1 MKKIRVNNSY
11 DVMIEGGLIDKCGEL
26 AAKAVSSRRATVI
39 TDSNVDALYSE
50 NVLKSLEK
58 ARIEAVKFV
67 FQAGE
72 AQKCHKTLI
81 SIYDFLLENKFN
93 RSDCLIALGGGVVGD
108 ITGFAA
114 ATYMRGIPF
123 IQVPTTVLAQ
133 VDSSVGG
140 KTAVDIEGGKNIVG
154 SFYRPSAVICDTET
168 LKTLTPEFFSDGMAE
183 VIKYGM
189 IKSRE
194 LFKIL
199 ENSRYGENMPEIIK
213 RCVEIKAGVVDRDE
227 FEKGER
233 MTLNFGH
240 TLGHAIEKYYNYSGI
255 THGNA
260 VAIGMSV
267 FTHIAAKRGICSE
280 NTVKCLDALLKK
292 YNLPIKTSAPF
303 DKLYEFSLND
313 KKRLDSGINIVLCP
327 EIGDSQVIRMSV
339 EEYKEF
345 LNG

>member
-1 MKKIRVNNSY
+1 MEKIRVNNSY
-11 DVMIEGGLIDKCGEL
+11 DVMIDSGLLDKCGEL
-26 AAKAVSSRRATVI
+26 IASAVSSRRAAVI
-39 TDSNVDALYSE
+39 TDDNVDPLYSDR
-50 NVLKSLEK
+50 VLKSLDK
-58 ARIEAVKFV
+58 SGIEAVKFV
-67 FQAGE
+67 FHAGE

-81 SIYDFLLENKFN
+81 SIYDFLMDNRFN
-93 RSDCLIALGGGVVGD
+93 RSDFLIALGGGVVGD

-123 IQVPTTVLAQ
+123 VQIPTTVLAQ

-140 KTAVDIEGGKNIVG
+140 KTAVNIEGGKNIVG
-154 SFYRPSAVICDTET
+154 SFYRPSIVICDTDA
-168 LKTLTPEFFSDGMAE
+168 LKTLTPEIFSDGMAE

-189 IKSRE
+189 IKSYS
-194 LFKIL
+194 LFEIL
-199 ENSRYGENMPEIIK
+199 EKNKIGENMTDIIK

-240 TLGHAIEKYYNYSGI
+240 TLGHAIEKYYNYNGI

-260 VAIGMSV
+260 VATGMSV
-267 FTHIAAKRGICSE
+267 FTEIAAKRGICDNKTSE
-280 NTVKCLDALLKK
+280 RLNVLLEK
-292 YNLPIKTSAPF
+292 YNLPTKTDAPI

-313 KKRLDSGINIVLCP
+313 KKRLDFGINIVLCS
-327 EIGDSQVIRMSV
+327 EIGISRVIRMSV

-345 LNG
+345 LNV